1 MDITGVNGM
10 GSIPATTPAP
20 APPEQAMENRDIV
33 QAVKA
38 LNAAQSFG
46 DNNELSF
53 MVDRGTK
60 LPVIRIVNKETK
72 EVVEQIPPEY
82 VLRLAEELRQQAG

>member
-1 MDITGVNGM
+1 
-10 GSIPATTPAP
+10 
-20 APPEQAMENRDIV
+20 MENRDIV